1 MNVGDRVTV
10 VWGFP
15 PETWQAEVL
24 SLPDHRGRALLR
36 PVNADSG
43 ASLLVPIEFIDTA
56 TITVARSTG
65 HMHRAT
71 DPETS
76 RLAAEA
82 TARELNANQWKILA
96 SLVEAGHRGLIDHAH
111 EDRTGLAQ
119 DSAGK
124 RRKELER
131 LGLTEPTGERLITP
145 RGSYANVHRA
155 TARGI
160 AVYQQHRQGA
170 A

>member
-10 VWGFP
+10 VWGVP
-15 PETWQAEVL
+15 AETWIGEVV
-24 SLPDHRGRALLR
+24 SMPDQRGVAQIHPITAAPGVAL
-36 PVNADSG
+36 G
-43 ASLLVPIEFIDTA
+43 VPIVCIDTSG
-56 TITVARSTG
+56 ITVARSTG
-65 HMHRAT
+65 HMHRAA

-76 RLAAEA
+76 RLAAKAAVERL
-82 TARELNANQWKILA
+82 TENQWRVLA
-96 SLVEAGHRGLIDHAH
+96 SLVDAGPRGLIDHEH
-111 EDRTGLAQ
+111 EQRTGLEQ

-131 LGLTEPTGERLITP
+131 LGLCEPTGDRRLTP
-145 RGSYANVHRA
+145 RGSYANVHRV

-160 AVYQQHRQGA
+160 AVYQHHRQGA